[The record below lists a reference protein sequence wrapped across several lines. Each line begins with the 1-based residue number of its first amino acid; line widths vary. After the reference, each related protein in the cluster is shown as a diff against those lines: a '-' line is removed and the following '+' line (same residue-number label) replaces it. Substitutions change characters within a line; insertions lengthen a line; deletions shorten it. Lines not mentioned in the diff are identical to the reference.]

1 MAGGQPLR
9 LGPFVGALNTASDPT
24 AIADAELVELNN
36 FELDIDGSLI
46 SRTPLQELQGHQ
58 SWTERIICIG
68 TGIFGTDY
76 YVIGSNSNGVFH
88 YLNGVWSVI
97 TTTFQASVAIQYAN
111 TIYLVSKPGSGN
123 GGKWDPAGG
132 FTAVAAIPKGQAAVV
147 HKERLF
153 ICPGIDSTTNTS
165 RLSFSDPGN
174 FEVWG
179 ASNFI
184 DIGQGDGTKLIDLT
198 VFQDNILLFKNQSTY
213 VLSYDV
219 RPADAVVRKISL
231 TIGVD
236 KQYCVANYENQV
248 YVFHG
253 GWIYEI
259 INYDFNRLNT
269 KVPFER
275 DETAPTPFASENIFL
290 SILEDRLV
298 CRFYRNVYVYG
309 LRTRTWST
317 WGSNANALQYF
328 GPIITIRPSGGNQYY
343 SGSVILLETNI
354 IKFLD
359 VATSTAKENAFRD
372 TVIATEDFNEVTTDS
387 WGTADTGQVWTL
399 DGGAVADY
407 GKDGTQGRQT
417 SSTVNVVRE
426 NTLPVNKA
434 DVNQKITLESDK
446 LAVGAN
452 QIVDVEA
459 RHVLGTNTFYFAR
472 VTFTTAA
479 VVNISIQRRIS
490 GANTSLVN
498 VNTALTHAANTKFT
512 VRFVVQGTQLK
523 ARIWLTSGSEPS
535 TWDVSTTDTN
545 IAVTGSTGVRSVTAT
560 GTTNAPVIFKYDN
573 YEVIDLS
580 SLDYIINCYTKTKN
594 FDMAVSHQF
603 KRMWWW
609 GVDVSTPNDIIG
621 TATPIIV
628 TFSVKW
634 RQLETR
640 TWRSLENNKWGQ
652 ILSDPSS
659 VITTIIGAGGL
670 SRKFAKFDKALRY
683 RQINFKVDLT
693 TDGSTSDGPAR
704 LFSMTVVTESKQ
716 VVPKAVN

>member
-46 SRTPLQELQGHQ
+46 SRTPLQELQGYQ
-58 SWTERIICIG
+58 TWTERIVCIG
-68 TGIFGTDY
+68 TGIFGANH

-88 YLNGVWSVI
+88 YLNGVWTVI
-97 TTTFQASVAIQYAN
+97 TTTFQASVAVQYAN
-111 TIYLVSKPGSGN
+111 TIYLVPKPGSGN
-123 GGKWDPAGG
+123 GGKWDPVGG
-132 FTAVAAIPKGQAAVV
+132 FTAVAAIPKGQAAVI
-147 HKERLF
+147 HKERLY
-153 ICPGIDSTTNTS
+153 ICPGIDSTSNTS

-179 ASNFI
+179 VSSFI
-184 DIGQGDGTKLIDLT
+184 DIGQGDGTKLIDIT
-198 VFQDNILLFKNQSTY
+198 VFQDNLLLFKNQSTY

-236 KQYCVANYENQV
+236 KQFCVANYENQV

-253 GWIYEI
+253 GWVYEI

-275 DETAPTPFASENIFL
+275 DETAPSPFSENIFL

-298 CRFYRNVYVYG
+298 CRFYRSVYVYG

-317 WGSNANALQYF
+317 WESESDPLQYF
-328 GPIITIRPSGGNQYY
+328 GPITTIRPPGGNQFYA
-343 SGSVILLETNI
+343 GSCVSLETNV
-354 IKFLD
+354 IKFLNTH
-359 VATSTAKENAFRD
+359 TSTDKERAFRD
-372 TVIATEDFNEVTTDS
+372 TVVATDDFAEIEVNT
-387 WGTADTGQVWTL
+387 WGTSDQGLVWTL
-399 DGGAVADY
+399 DGGVIADY
-407 GKDGTQGRQT
+407 SKNGALGKQI
-417 SSTVNVVRE
+417 SSTVNVFRE
-426 NTLPVNKA
+426 NTIPVNLL
-434 DVNQKITLESDK
+434 DVNQKITLESNK

-452 QIVDVEA
+452 QIADLEA
-459 RHVLGTNTFYFAR
+459 RHVFGTGTFYFAR

-479 VVNISIQRRIS
+479 VVNISIQRRIA
-490 GANTSLVN
+490 GVNTSIVN
-498 VNTALTHAANTKFT
+498 INTALTHVANTRYG
-512 VRFVVQGTQLK
+512 VRFVVQGSQLK
-523 ARIWLTSGSEPS
+523 ARIWLNANPEPT
-535 TWDVSTTDTN
+535 TWDLTTTDTN
-545 IAVTGSTGVRSVTAT
+545 IVVSGSTGPRSVIST
-560 GTTNAPVIFKYDN
+560 GASNAPVIFSFDS

-580 SLDYIINCYTKTKN
+580 LLDYTISCYTKTKN

-603 KRMWWW
+603 KRLWWW
-609 GVDVSTPNDIIG
+609 GVDISTPNDIIG

-659 VITTIIGAGGL
+659 IVTVIAGAGGL

-683 RQINFKVDLT
+683 RQINFRVDLT

>member
-9 LGPFVGALNTASDPT
+9 LGPFVGALNIASDPT

-68 TGIFGTDY
+68 TGIFGSDY

-88 YLNGVWSVI
+88 YLNGVWTTI

-111 TIYLVSKPGSGN
+111 TIYLVAKPGSGN
-123 GGKWDPAGG
+123 GGKWDPVGG
-132 FTAVAAIPKGQAAVV
+132 FTAIAAIPKGQAAIV

-153 ICPGIDSTTNTS
+153 ICPGIDSVTNTS

-184 DIGQGDGTKLIDLT
+184 DVGQGDGTKLIDAT

-236 KQYCVANYENQV
+236 KQFCVANYENQV

-253 GWIYEI
+253 GWVYEI

-275 DETAPTPFASENIFL
+275 NETAPSSFSENIFL
-290 SILEDRLV
+290 SILEDRLI
-298 CRFYRNVYVYG
+298 CRFYRNIYVYG

-317 WGSNANALQYF
+317 WSSNANALQYF

-343 SGSVILLETNI
+343 SGSALSLETNI
-354 IKFLD
+354 IKFLNTH
-359 VATSTAKENAFRD
+359 TSTAKENAFRD
-372 TVIATEDFNEVTTDS
+372 TVTATDDFNEIVADG
-387 WGTADTGQVWTL
+387 WGIADTGQTWTVTGGAASDYSKSGTKGLQSHPTDNILRHSTL
-399 DGGAVADY
+399 DV
-407 GKDGTQGRQT
+407 
-417 SSTVNVVRE
+417 SLLN
-426 NTLPVNKA
+426 
-434 DVNQKITLESDK
+434 VNQKITFESNK
-446 LAVGAN
+446 LAAGAV
-452 QIVDVEA
+452 QLVELMA
-459 RHVLGTNTFYFAR
+459 RNDGAGSFYITR
-472 VTFTTAA
+472 YTFTTTAT
-479 VVNISIQRRIS
+479 VSVSIRKVIAGVETVLS
-490 GANTSLVN
+490 SFT
-498 VNTALTHAANTKFT
+498 TALTHVANTQFSA
-512 VRFVVQGTQLK
+512 RFVVQGNQLK
-523 ARIWLTSGSEPS
+523 ARMWLASSSEPT
-535 TWDVSTTDTN
+535 TWDVTTTDSAITT
-545 IAVTGSTGVRSVTAT
+545 TGKVGVRSLLAA
-560 GTTNAPVIFKYDN
+560 GTTNEPVIFSFDN
-573 YEVIDLS
+573 YEVINLA

-603 KRMWWW
+603 KRLWWW
-609 GVDVSTPNDIIG
+609 GVDISTPNDIIG

-634 RQLETR
+634 RTLETR

-652 ILSDPSS
+652 ILTDPSS
-659 VITTIIGAGGL
+659 VITTITGAGGL

-683 RQINFKVDLT
+683 RQINFRVDLT